1 MYYGGWWKGSLV
13 HNNDYGSFPSN
24 FVERIST
31 NDNSNEDA
39 QEGALSPI
47 RPLSR
52 QQHARHPSTESRFAK
67 RKPVNAED
75 TKRGSTPT
83 TKSPNPGPNASNVP
97 VSNATSQTER
107 RKNPQAILPDSAFED
122 RSPAP
127 TTSTTTPQFQR
138 LAPRFGPR
146 QTSDGQR
153 STRSSQ
159 LSNADKA
166 DTPKGKKKPPGPK
179 EPSIPTGPSIP
190 GAYLS
195 EPQAQLTVEVTNQA
209 VYNPNYSEQQK
220 HQKHATEATT
230 LELLNPSGPNK
241 LSATGGD
248 MQLNNRYSMPNLAD
262 GLNCQGNGSLGPHQI
277 QENRLPPAPTLTPG
291 RMHPH
296 ESSVG
301 PRTSG
306 TQSAHN
312 LPMGA
317 RIPEHDEF
325 GLPKADQDSRHGH
338 NNSEDA
344 SQHFQPGMMPRSATE
359 YHDQG
364 FDGSQM
370 SAHALHAVH
379 PLTNNSYGS
388 GQMYLQQQQNQLHLQ
403 QQHLQQHR
411 HSTANI
417 QPLSQPYPPIGKSE
431 LSLENLEKH
440 NRSQSTLDAPKP
452 GPSQAVVHGRSRS
465 QVNLRPEGSAAF
477 NPYDHQSC
485 LQQQQYRVIQQGHAP
500 INRPSMCNLNPSI
513 VIPPRSRQHL
523 SHSHCG
529 SSMPPGESTNTTSP
543 TTYQPYIYSP
553 DTPTSAST
561 ATSAYGDLTS
571 PSSAGTS
578 MSRASVLGGG
588 GLREQ
593 RRKSE
598 AMMRPKHSTTSTLAT
613 RRFSDDTK
621 QLLASV
627 TTATVTAM
635 PSSTLLSSTSFM
647 DPDTADI
654 DMSAYTAKK
663 PKTTLI
669 RAFKQILNPKKVAE
683 KDAIKNQNEH
693 FAWVEMQ
700 KSLKRVSSPEPT
712 LDNPFFTTQAIM
724 HGANASS
731 GGGMVAMD
739 EYSHQDPFEVLK
751 RSHVMRDAAPT
762 GNTLDFGPGV
772 FVQVDKVA
780 RNINQRGPHMTP
792 QLLSQK
798 YLTRPYSKSPLF
810 KLRVLFVWVSEN
822 IRLEGG
828 PTRDV
833 SGGRYKLGPAG
844 DHLAAAAHAMGG
856 LGSAANSPSSRPG
869 SLVPP
874 AAVFMTGIEEYSR
887 GFLQEDSPELAQDVL
902 TSRFCKTG
910 EGFANLFAEMAL
922 AAGIEDVG
930 VVKGYIRGP
939 MDVFSKDVPP
949 PNHAWN
955 VVRIDGT
962 YRFID
967 CCLASPYHPAHYPNR
982 PSGASPFYFL
992 TSPMDLVLSHFPTFL
1007 TYQYIAPAIPPH
1019 VFVRLPFVRPAF
1031 FEYGLNLVDFK
1042 KRTRLEIKDD
1052 QPIEVVIRIDGGG
1065 NGQTSVGSGSAGGA
1079 SVAGGVATPMTSV
1092 QGLFGGECLGKGCGE
1107 GIELRAEVE
1116 AMTSE
1121 GKVIRKRGLAQIMIW
1136 NPYYQTSSSGTVAP
1150 ATMSTPAPGAP
1161 SGSAVT
1167 TSNTVTTM
1175 SRLYQGHHCTG
1186 IRIAKIKAV
1195 LPAETVM
1202 SANGVRKGV
1211 VHIYAGRKVE
1221 NAPTDATPY
1230 SLALSLPITHTGIM
1244 PKTPFNFV
1252 LPHFSP
1258 YEFYVKAPQS
1268 ELLYYPHTYSF
1279 CVVSLAAQAQSAA
1292 ASAAAVTEAEM
1303 NVGASTSSA
1312 NNSANNTNNNTG
1324 PMSSLFP
1331 RHTKSSSMA
1340 PLPLYR
1346 GQSSTTTSSIRSPPQ
1361 APVLSTSVSTTSY
1374 RNGAGHPYQHQHY
1387 SSVASTSSLSVGG
1400 VASASPSSVT
1410 LSSIANGHNGQ
1421 GVPRPERMV
1430 LRTQT
1435 NRIYKLVYDPL
1446 RQCHEAKVAVKE
1458 RGIWE
1463 CVRMDEGGKS
1473 RVGREGTGGVVIASW
1488 KCV

>member
-1 MYYGGWWKGSLV
+1 MDNSLPVVFTVKAVYAYTARESGDLTLSKDGGWWKGSLI
-13 HNNDYGSFPSN
+13 HNNAYGSFPSN

-31 NDNSNEDA
+31 IDNSNEGA
-39 QEGALSPI
+39 QEGTISHI

-52 QQHARHPSTESRFAK
+52 QQHARYTIENRRAK
-67 RKPVNAED
+67 RKPVNTED
-75 TKRGSTPT
+75 TKRGAMLT
-83 TKSPNPGPNASNVP
+83 TKSSNPGLNASNVP
-97 VSNATSQTER
+97 LLNATPQTER

-122 RSPAP
+122 RPP
-127 TTSTTTPQFQR
+127 IGTTSTTTPQFQR
-138 LAPRFGPR
+138 LAPRFDPR
-146 QTSDGQR
+146 QNSDSQR
-153 STRSSQ
+153 STRHNKLSST
-159 LSNADKA
+159 DKA
-166 DTPKGKKKPPGPK
+166 DTPNGNKENPRPK
-179 EPSIPTGPSIP
+179 EPSITTCPSFP
-190 GAYLS
+190 GAYPS
-195 EPQAQLTVEVTNQA
+195 ESQAQSPVEVTNQT
-209 VYNPNYSEQQK
+209 VYNPNYSEQWK
-220 HQKHATEATT
+220 HRKHATEGTT
-230 LELLNPSGPNK
+230 SGLLHPSGPNK
-241 LSATGGD
+241 LSTTGD
-248 MQLNNRYSMPNLAD
+248 DKQLNNRYSMPNLAD
-262 GLNCQGNGSLGPHQI
+262 GLNQQRNGSLAPHQL
-277 QENRLPPAPTLTPG
+277 QQNLLPPASTLTPG
-291 RMHPH
+291 HMHPQG
-296 ESSVG
+296 SSVG

-312 LPMGA
+312 LPMGVRA
-317 RIPEHDEF
+317 PAFDEF
-325 GLPKADQDSRHGH
+325 GLPKADQDPRHDHTNG
-338 NNSEDA
+338 EDA
-344 SQHFQPGMMPRSATE
+344 SHHFQPGIMPRSATE
-359 YHDQG
+359 YHAQG
-364 FDGSQM
+364 FVGSQM
-370 SAHALHAVH
+370 PVH
-379 PLTNNSYGS
+379 PLHLGHPLMNKSCGS
-388 GQMYLQQQQNQLHLQ
+388 GQIYLQQQQQQLHLQ
-403 QQHLQQHR
+403 QQQLQRHR

-417 QPLSQPYPPIGKSE
+417 QLSSQQCPPIGKSE
-431 LSLENLEKH
+431 LSLENLAKH

-452 GPSQAVVHGRSRS
+452 SPTQAVVHGRSRS

-477 NPYDHQSC
+477 NPYDHQSYF
-485 LQQQQYRVIQQGHAP
+485 QQQQHRMIQQGHAP
-500 INRPSMCNLNPSI
+500 MDKSSMCNLNPSI
-513 VIPPRSRQHL
+513 VIPPQSRPYL
-523 SHSHCG
+523 SHSHYG
-529 SSMPPGESTNTTSP
+529 PSMTPGESSGTTSP
-543 TTYQPYIYSP
+543 TTYQPYFYSP
-553 DTPTSAST
+553 NTPTSAST
-561 ATSAYGDLTS
+561 ATSVYGDLTS

-588 GLREQ
+588 GHQEQ

-598 AMMRPKHSTTSTLAT
+598 AMVRPNHSETSAMAT
-613 RRFSDDTK
+613 RRFSDDAK

-635 PSSTLLSSTSFM
+635 PSSTLLSSTSFITA
-647 DPDTADI
+647 DTADI

-712 LDNPFFTTQAIM
+712 LDNPFFTAQAM
-724 HGANASS
+724 VHGANAGS
-731 GGGMVAMD
+731 GGGGAATD
-739 EYSHQDPFEVLK
+739 EYSQQDPFEVLK
-751 RSHVMRDAAPT
+751 RSHVMRDAAPI
-762 GNTLDFGPGV
+762 GNTLDFSPGV

-828 PTRDV
+828 HTRDV

-844 DHLAAAAHAMGG
+844 DHLATVTHAMGG
-856 LGSAANSPSSRPG
+856 PGSAVNCPNSRPG
-869 SLVPP
+869 SFVPP

-902 TSRFCKTG
+902 TSRICKTG

-930 VVKGYIRGP
+930 VVKGYIRGS

-982 PSGASPFYFL
+982 PFGASPFYFL
-992 TSPMDLVLSHFPTFL
+992 TSPMDLALSHFPTFL
-1007 TYQYIAPAIPPH
+1007 TYQYIAPAIPPQ

-1042 KRTRLEIKDD
+1042 KRTILEIKDD

-1065 NGQTSVGSGSAGGA
+1065 NGQTAAGSGSAGETSA
-1079 SVAGGVATPMTSV
+1079 AGGGATPMTSV

-1136 NPYYQTSSSGTVAP
+1136 NPYHQASTSGTV
-1150 ATMSTPAPGAP
+1150 TPAAIATPALGAP
-1161 SGSAVT
+1161 GGSTVV

-1186 IRIAKIKAV
+1186 VRIAKIKAV
-1195 LPAETVM
+1195 LPAETVVG
-1202 SANGVRKGV
+1202 ANGVRKGV

-1221 NAPTDATPY
+1221 NAPSDATPY
-1230 SLALSLPITHTGIM
+1230 SLAMSLPITHTGIM

-1268 ELLYYPHTYSF
+1268 ELLYYPHTYTF
-1279 CVVSLAAQAQSAA
+1279 CVVSLAAQTQSAA

-1303 NVGASTSSA
+1303 NVGASTSS
-1312 NNSANNTNNNTG
+1312 
-1324 PMSSLFP
+1324 
-1331 RHTKSSSMA
+1331 
-1340 PLPLYR
+1340 
-1346 GQSSTTTSSIRSPPQ
+1346 
-1361 APVLSTSVSTTSY
+1361 
-1374 RNGAGHPYQHQHY
+1374 
-1387 SSVASTSSLSVGG
+1387 
-1400 VASASPSSVT
+1400 
-1410 LSSIANGHNGQ
+1410 
-1421 GVPRPERMV
+1421 
-1430 LRTQT
+1430 
-1435 NRIYKLVYDPL
+1435 
-1446 RQCHEAKVAVKE
+1446 
-1458 RGIWE
+1458 
-1463 CVRMDEGGKS
+1463 
-1473 RVGREGTGGVVIASW
+1473 
-1488 KCV
+1488 

>member
-1 MYYGGWWKGSLV
+1 M
-13 HNNDYGSFPSN
+13 
-24 FVERIST
+24 
-31 NDNSNEDA
+31 
-39 QEGALSPI
+39 
-47 RPLSR
+47 
-52 QQHARHPSTESRFAK
+52 
-67 RKPVNAED
+67 
-75 TKRGSTPT
+75 
-83 TKSPNPGPNASNVP
+83 
-97 VSNATSQTER
+97 
-107 RKNPQAILPDSAFED
+107 
-122 RSPAP
+122 
-127 TTSTTTPQFQR
+127 
-138 LAPRFGPR
+138 
-146 QTSDGQR
+146 
-153 STRSSQ
+153 
-159 LSNADKA
+159 
-166 DTPKGKKKPPGPK
+166 
-179 EPSIPTGPSIP
+179 
-190 GAYLS
+190 
-195 EPQAQLTVEVTNQA
+195 
-209 VYNPNYSEQQK
+209 
-220 HQKHATEATT
+220 
-230 LELLNPSGPNK
+230 
-241 LSATGGD
+241 
-248 MQLNNRYSMPNLAD
+248 
-262 GLNCQGNGSLGPHQI
+262 
-277 QENRLPPAPTLTPG
+277 
-291 RMHPH
+291 
-296 ESSVG
+296 
-301 PRTSG
+301 
-306 TQSAHN
+306 
-312 LPMGA
+312 
-317 RIPEHDEF
+317 
-325 GLPKADQDSRHGH
+325 
-338 NNSEDA
+338 
-344 SQHFQPGMMPRSATE
+344 
-359 YHDQG
+359 
-364 FDGSQM
+364 
-370 SAHALHAVH
+370 
-379 PLTNNSYGS
+379 
-388 GQMYLQQQQNQLHLQ
+388 
-403 QQHLQQHR
+403 
-411 HSTANI
+411 
-417 QPLSQPYPPIGKSE
+417 
-431 LSLENLEKH
+431 
-440 NRSQSTLDAPKP
+440 
-452 GPSQAVVHGRSRS
+452 
-465 QVNLRPEGSAAF
+465 
-477 NPYDHQSC
+477 
-485 LQQQQYRVIQQGHAP
+485 
-500 INRPSMCNLNPSI
+500 
-513 VIPPRSRQHL
+513 IPPRPRPHSSHL
-523 SHSHCG
+523 NNGPGMS
-529 SSMPPGESTNTTSP
+529 PGENFSTTSP
-543 TTYQPYIYSP
+543 TTYQPYLYSP

-561 ATSAYGDLTS
+561 ATSAHLTS
-571 PSSAGTS
+571 PNSAGTS

-598 AMMRPKHSTTSTLAT
+598 AMVRLKHSTTSTLAT
-613 RRFSDDTK
+613 RRFSSDTK

-627 TTATVTAM
+627 TAATVTAM
-635 PSSTLLSSTSFM
+635 PSSTLLSSTSSM
-647 DPDTADI
+647 DPDTTDI
-654 DMSAYTAKK
+654 DMSAYTVKK
-663 PKTTLI
+663 PKTTMM
-669 RAFKQILNPKKVAE
+669 RAIKQILNPKKVAE

-693 FAWVEMQ
+693 FAWIEMQ
-700 KSLKRVSSPEPT
+700 RSLKRVSSPEPT
-712 LDNPFFTTQAIM
+712 LDNPLFTTQAMM
-724 HGANASS
+724 HGANANLE
-731 GGGMVAMD
+731 GGVVGLD

-751 RSHVMRDAAPT
+751 RSHVMRDAVPT
-762 GNTLDFGPGV
+762 GNTLDFGPGA

-844 DHLAAAAHAMGG
+844 DHLAAVAQAMGG
-856 LGSAANSPSSRPG
+856 PGSAVNSPNSRPG

-887 GFLQEDSPELAQDVL
+887 GFLQEDAPELAQDVL
-902 TSRFCKTG
+902 TSRTCKTG

-930 VVKGYIRGP
+930 VIKGYIRGP

-992 TSPMDLVLSHFPTFL
+992 TSPMDLVLSHFPTFV
-1007 TYQYIAPAIPPH
+1007 TYQYIVPAIPH
-1019 VFVRLPFVRPAF
+1019 QVFVRLPFVRPAF

-1065 NGQTSVGSGSAGGA
+1065 NGQTAGSGNGGG
-1079 SVAGGVATPMTSV
+1079 SSGVGGIYIPMTSV

-1136 NPYYQTSSSGTVAP
+1136 NPYHQASSSGTV
-1150 ATMSTPAPGAP
+1150 TPAAMGTPTVGAP
-1161 SGSAVT
+1161 GGSTLT
-1167 TSNTVTTM
+1167 TSNTVTAM

-1186 IRIAKIKAV
+1186 VRIAKIKAV

-1202 SANGVRKGV
+1202 GANGVRKGV

-1221 NAPTDATPY
+1221 NAPSDATPY

-1252 LPHFSP
+1252 HPHFSP
-1258 YEFYVKAPQS
+1258 YEFYIKTPQS

-1279 CVVSLAAQAQSAA
+1279 CVVSLAAQAQGAA
-1292 ASAAAVTEAEM
+1292 TSAAAVAEAEM
-1303 NVGASTSSA
+1303 NVGASSSSA
-1312 NNSANNTNNNTG
+1312 NNNANTTNNTG
-1324 PMSSLFP
+1324 PTSSLSP

-1346 GQSSTTTSSIRSPPQ
+1346 SQPSTTTPSLRSPPQ

-1374 RNGAGHPYQHQHY
+1374 RNGGGGGHPYQHQHY
-1387 SSVASTSSLSVGG
+1387 SSVASTSSLSMGG

-1410 LSSIANGHNGQ
+1410 LSSIANGRSGQ
-1421 GVPRPERMV
+1421 GVPRPERLV

-1446 RQCHEAKVAVKE
+1446 RQCHEAKVDIKE

-1463 CVRMDEGGKS
+1463 CVRMDDGGKS

>member
-1 MYYGGWWKGSLV
+1 
-13 HNNDYGSFPSN
+13 
-24 FVERIST
+24 
-31 NDNSNEDA
+31 
-39 QEGALSPI
+39 
-47 RPLSR
+47 
-52 QQHARHPSTESRFAK
+52 
-67 RKPVNAED
+67 
-75 TKRGSTPT
+75 
-83 TKSPNPGPNASNVP
+83 
-97 VSNATSQTER
+97 
-107 RKNPQAILPDSAFED
+107 
-122 RSPAP
+122 
-127 TTSTTTPQFQR
+127 
-138 LAPRFGPR
+138 
-146 QTSDGQR
+146 
-153 STRSSQ
+153 
-159 LSNADKA
+159 
-166 DTPKGKKKPPGPK
+166 
-179 EPSIPTGPSIP
+179 
-190 GAYLS
+190 
-195 EPQAQLTVEVTNQA
+195 
-209 VYNPNYSEQQK
+209 
-220 HQKHATEATT
+220 
-230 LELLNPSGPNK
+230 
-241 LSATGGD
+241 
-248 MQLNNRYSMPNLAD
+248 
-262 GLNCQGNGSLGPHQI
+262 
-277 QENRLPPAPTLTPG
+277 
-291 RMHPH
+291 
-296 ESSVG
+296 
-301 PRTSG
+301 
-306 TQSAHN
+306 
-312 LPMGA
+312 
-317 RIPEHDEF
+317 
-325 GLPKADQDSRHGH
+325 
-338 NNSEDA
+338 
-344 SQHFQPGMMPRSATE
+344 
-359 YHDQG
+359 
-364 FDGSQM
+364 
-370 SAHALHAVH
+370 
-379 PLTNNSYGS
+379 
-388 GQMYLQQQQNQLHLQ
+388 
-403 QQHLQQHR
+403 
-411 HSTANI
+411 
-417 QPLSQPYPPIGKSE
+417 
-431 LSLENLEKH
+431 
-440 NRSQSTLDAPKP
+440 
-452 GPSQAVVHGRSRS
+452 
-465 QVNLRPEGSAAF
+465 
-477 NPYDHQSC
+477 
-485 LQQQQYRVIQQGHAP
+485 
-500 INRPSMCNLNPSI
+500 
-513 VIPPRSRQHL
+513 
-523 SHSHCG
+523 
-529 SSMPPGESTNTTSP
+529 
-543 TTYQPYIYSP
+543 
-553 DTPTSAST
+553 
-561 ATSAYGDLTS
+561 
-571 PSSAGTS
+571 
-578 MSRASVLGGG
+578 
-588 GLREQ
+588 
-593 RRKSE
+593 
-598 AMMRPKHSTTSTLAT
+598 MRPKHSTTSTLAT

-647 DPDTADI
+647 GPDTADI

-724 HGANASS
+724 YGANASS

-762 GNTLDFGPGV
+762 GNTLDFGPSV

-869 SLVPP
+869 SRVPP
-874 AAVFMTGIEEYSR
+874 AAVFMAGIEEYSR

-1007 TYQYIAPAIPPH
+1007 TYQYIAPAIPPQ

-1065 NGQTSVGSGSAGGA
+1065 NGQTSAGSGSAGGA
-1079 SVAGGVATPMTSV
+1079 SGAGGVATPMTSV

-1107 GIELRAEVE
+1107 EIELRAEVE

-1136 NPYYQTSSSGTVAP
+1136 NPYHQTSNSGTVAP
-1150 ATMSTPAPGAP
+1150 TAP

-1186 IRIAKIKAV
+1186 VRIAKIKAV
-1195 LPAETVM
+1195 LPAETVVG
-1202 SANGVRKGV
+1202 ANGVRKGV

-1221 NAPTDATPY
+1221 N
-1230 SLALSLPITHTGIM
+1230 
-1244 PKTPFNFV
+1244 
-1252 LPHFSP
+1252 
-1258 YEFYVKAPQS
+1258 
-1268 ELLYYPHTYSF
+1268 
-1279 CVVSLAAQAQSAA
+1279 VS
-1292 ASAAAVTEAEM
+1292 
-1303 NVGASTSSA
+1303 
-1312 NNSANNTNNNTG
+1312 
-1324 PMSSLFP
+1324 
-1331 RHTKSSSMA
+1331 
-1340 PLPLYR
+1340 
-1346 GQSSTTTSSIRSPPQ
+1346 
-1361 APVLSTSVSTTSY
+1361 
-1374 RNGAGHPYQHQHY
+1374 
-1387 SSVASTSSLSVGG
+1387 
-1400 VASASPSSVT
+1400 
-1410 LSSIANGHNGQ
+1410 
-1421 GVPRPERMV
+1421 
-1430 LRTQT
+1430 
-1435 NRIYKLVYDPL
+1435 
-1446 RQCHEAKVAVKE
+1446 
-1458 RGIWE
+1458 
-1463 CVRMDEGGKS
+1463 
-1473 RVGREGTGGVVIASW
+1473 
-1488 KCV
+1488 